1 MDIKELRKLP
11 LPKLR
16 DLAKESTELT
26 GVIGM
31 KKEDLIEAVAKAK
44 GIAYEAPAKDVSAIS
59 SIKHE
64 IRELRKQNSE
74 LLASSRDP
82 IKVGRL
88 RRKIKKLKRL
98 TRQLAREA
106 GAEKSAR
113 ASAGGEAK
121 PAASP

>member
-16 DLAKESTELT
+16 DLAKESTDLT

-44 GIAYEAPAKDVSAIS
+44 GITYEAPAKDVSTIS
-59 SIKHE
+59 SIKYEVH
-64 IRELRKQNSE
+64 ELRKQNSE
-74 LLASSRDP
+74 LLAASRDP
-82 IKVGRL
+82 IKIGRL

-106 GAEKSAR
+106 GVEKAQV
-113 ASAGGEAK
+113 ASGGGETK
-121 PAASP
+121 PAASA